1 MSTESRLE
9 SMLASLGDSI
19 EWPEPSPHLST
30 RVKARIESDQPTAS
44 GRRVWPRPA
53 IAAVAV
59 LLVTLVFVF
68 SPAARQAAADWLG
81 AAGIRIGLTTDQTP
95 TTGAELDLG
104 EVTPLDEVG
113 DAVDF
118 QLRAPSGE
126 FPGVPDAVYL
136 HDNGQVTMVW
146 DGTSNLPAAGDTGIG
161 LLLTQYSAAGGQLA
175 QKSIGPE
182 TGVQRLTVEGQP
194 ALWIEG
200 AIHTFTLLDQA
211 GNPIEETTRLAA
223 NVLLWEI
230 NGVNHRL
237 ETTGDLQNCLAVVE
251 TLEPLP

>member
-1 MSTESRLE
+1 
-9 SMLASLGDSI
+9 MLASLGDSI
-19 EWPEPSPHLST
+19 EWPAPSPHLST

-44 GRRVWPRPA
+44 GRRVWRRPA
-53 IAAVAV
+53 VAAVAV

-81 AAGIRIGLTTDQTP
+81 AAGIRIGHTTDQTP
-95 TTGAELDLG
+95 TTGAALELG
-104 EVTPLDEVG
+104 ELIPLDEVG

-118 QLRAPSGE
+118 QLRI
-126 FPGVPDAVYL
+126 PGGATPGMPDAVSL
-136 HDNGQVTMVW
+136 SDNGQVTMVW
-146 DGTSNLPAAGDTGIG
+146 DGTPTLPAAGDTGIG
-161 LLLTQYSAAGGQLA
+161 LLLTQYTAAGGQFA
-175 QKSIGPE
+175 EKSIGSE
-182 TGVQRLTVEGQP
+182 IGVQRLTVEGQP

-200 AIHTFTLLDQA
+200 ATHTFTLLDQA
-211 GNPIEETTRLAA
+211 ENPIEETTRLAA

-237 ETTGDLQNCLAVVE
+237 ETTGDLQSALAIVE

>member
-1 MSTESRLE
+1 
-9 SMLASLGDSI
+9 
-19 EWPEPSPHLST
+19 
-30 RVKARIESDQPTAS
+30 VKARIESDQPTAS
-44 GRRVWPRPA
+44 GRRVWRRPA
-53 IAAVAV
+53 IATVTA

-68 SPAARQAAADWLG
+68 SPTARQAAADWLG
-81 AAGIRIGLTTDQTP
+81 AAGIRIGITADRAP

-104 EVTPLDEVG
+104 EVTPQEEVG

-136 HDNGQVTMVW
+136 SDNGQVTMVW
-146 DGTSNLPAAGDTGIG
+146 DGTPSLPAAGDTGIG

-200 AIHTFTLLDQA
+200 ATHTFTLLNQA
-211 GNPIEETTRLAA
+211 GDPIEETTRLAA
-223 NVLLWEI
+223 NVLIWEI

-237 ETTGDLQNCLAVVE
+237 ETTGDLQNSLAIVE
-251 TLEPLP
+251 TLKPLP